1 MSKEFA
7 SNEIGGIM
15 ASRDDSNELYLANLE
30 EVAFEKANCDLDF
43 GKHVYNEICAL
54 VGYENK
60 KMIQLN
66 MSRLVSGIDT
76 MLDILMK
83 LRDSVTDAPMIK
95 RFTAYEGEE
104 QAPDWLCER
113 IAQVENDMCED
124 ENEKLNKSYI
134 EELTILPYVRYR
146 RIATIIRNVG
156 GWPEEERLS
165 NESIK
170 CAIREY
176 YFCKLVH

>member
-1 MSKEFA
+1 MSKKFI

-15 ASRDDSNELYLANLE
+15 ASKGDSNETYLTHLE

-43 GKHVYNEICAL
+43 GRHVYNEICAL

-104 QAPDWLCER
+104 QAPDWLCEK
-113 IAQVENDMCED
+113 IARVENDMCED
-124 ENEKLNKSYI
+124 EDEKLGKSEI
-134 EELTILPYVRYR
+134 GELSILPYVRYR
-146 RIATIIRNVG
+146 RIATILRNVG
-156 GWPEEERLS
+156 GWPEEGKLS

-170 CAIREY
+170 NAIREY
-176 YFCKLVH
+176 YNNYVH